1 MPSITGALKNKL
13 IPEHMLNRVLFA
25 CEKLE
30 PDHLMFDGFFYDT
43 VHVGENWF
51 FLSEGQMQIYVSVC
65 ATRPVTTET
74 TLSSKVMFLCASI
87 ARPRYNAN
95 GECLFDGKIG
105 MWPFIE
111 RVEAVRASMQRP
123 IRETMVTK
131 PVSVSNK
138 AKHRESMLQHIIP
151 SIKEKWPHRGDRNIV
166 MQQDGASAHATYLL

>member
-1 MPSITGALKNKL
+1 MLVKSLSLIISCLMVSMIVQYMFQHQEMRKCHTG
-13 IPEHMLNRVLFA
+13 H
-25 CEKLE
+25 
-30 PDHLMFDGFFYDT
+30 
-43 VHVGENWF
+43 
-51 FLSEGQMQIYVSVC
+51 
-65 ATRPVTTET
+65 VTTET

-105 MWPFIE
+105 MWPFIQ
-111 RVEAVRASMQRP
+111 RVEAVRTSKQRP
-123 IRETMVTK
+123 TRETMVTK

-166 MQQDGASAHATYLL
+166 MQQDGASAHTTN